1 MGNFFKNK
9 MHLISPANFF
19 NALNPINFYLHEIPL
34 AKTYFKLKI

>member
-1 MGNFFKNK
+1 